1 MAQPFRLTQ
10 TNRYLDRI
18 QVIRKDS
25 GESLSHIHPGT
36 PLRDTVFFF
45 LLFGSTC
52 NVVCVVSLLLHF
64 QCCAAMADKP
74 KSLAELVAD
83 SRRVLRDRI
92 SEDDPSDERIGKFTV
107 AAMKATRDARAAKDR
122 TSHFANYAAL
132 SVGQHQEDAGSML
145 QKRLRREPEQS
156 RKRLRLEPEPTRD
169 QSRNPQNK
177 EG

>member
-36 PLRDTVFFF
+36 PLRDTVFSSCC
-45 LLFGSTC
+45 L
-52 NVVCVVSLLLHF
+52 VPHAIVCVVSLLLHF

-83 SRRVLRDRI
+83 SRRALRDRI
-92 SEDDPSDERIGKFTV
+92 SEDDPSDKRICKHTL

-122 TSHFANYAAL
+122 TSHF
-132 SVGQHQEDAGSML
+132 GQHQEDAGSML